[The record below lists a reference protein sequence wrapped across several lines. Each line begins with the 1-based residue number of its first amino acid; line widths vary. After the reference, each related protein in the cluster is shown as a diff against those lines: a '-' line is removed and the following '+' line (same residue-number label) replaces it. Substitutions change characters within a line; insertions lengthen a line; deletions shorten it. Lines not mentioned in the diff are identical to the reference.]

1 MPRAIVLLLLVLG
14 LVAVAPAAAAKGI
27 LEDQATYPAGV
38 TSVTRTWVAPGEDF
52 SVVVDTDGSV
62 EQAAMAICRFPG
74 EPTHAPATGSEY
86 YKVVVA
92 PPTIEP
98 QQYGGGDGAA
108 TKASPGFCMPC
119 FLGIALAVLIRR
131 RAL

>member
-1 MPRAIVLLLLVLG
+1 VCWSQ
-14 LVAVAPAAAAKGI
+14 VAGTK
-27 LEDQATYPAGV
+27 LD
-38 TSVTRTWVAPGEDF
+38 
-52 SVVVDTDGSV
+52 DGSFNV
-62 EQAAMAICRFPG
+62 DSSKGAHPKWADGWVIGYKLTLKAGAG